1 MRLIS
6 RPLGRKKGKPMI
18 DYLTYYYKRGTEPF
32 RSLSA
37 LPDEEAIKI
46 MEELCDDTPFGA
58 RFKDPVQYMRNRR
71 QAEQWV
77 REEFIAKGGQPREA
91 YPIPMVLGASKWMVK
106 HSPDPDA
113 HGEIRIPLS
122 VFTEYDV
129 SFTYPDSMI
138 SLWFGRDKPPEYY
151 LPDYH
156 GKVFTRSEI
165 LSIVEMKGLPEE
177 AWETHLPSNLAPYI
191 EAQVWNHKLLLEY
204 KRRLYDDRRST

>member
-1 MRLIS
+1 MV
-6 RPLGRKKGKPMI
+6 
-18 DYLTYYYKRGTEPF
+18 DHLTYYYKRGTEPF

-37 LPDEEAIKI
+37 LPDEEAITI

-58 RFKDPVQYMRNRR
+58 RFKDPVQYLRNRR
-71 QAEQWV
+71 QTEQWV

-91 YPIPMVLGASKWMVK
+91 YPIPMVLGSSKWMAKVA
-106 HSPDPDA
+106 PDKELHA
-113 HGEIRIPLS
+113 EIRIPLS

-156 GKVFTRSEI
+156 GKIFTRSEI
-165 LSIVEMKGLPEE
+165 LSIVESKGLPEE

-191 EAQVWNHKLLLEY
+191 EAQVWNHKPLLEY

>member
-1 MRLIS
+1 
-6 RPLGRKKGKPMI
+6 MI

-37 LPDEEAIKI
+37 LSDEEATKI
-46 MEELCDDTPFGA
+46 MGELCDDTPFGI

-77 REEFIAKGGQPREA
+77 REKFIAKGGQPRYA
-91 YPIPMVLGASKWMVK
+91 YPIPMVLGASEWMVK
-106 HSPDPDA
+106 NSPDPGA

-138 SLWFGRDKPPEYY
+138 SLWFGREKPIEYY
-151 LPDYH
+151 QPEYH
-156 GKVFTRSEI
+156 GKVFTVSEI
-165 LSIVEMKGLPEE
+165 LLIVESKGLPEE
-177 AWETHLPSNLAPYI
+177 EWKISLPKNFAPYI
-191 EAQVWNHKLLLEY
+191 EAQVWNHEPLLEY
-204 KRRLYDDRRST
+204 KRQLYNGK

>member
-1 MRLIS
+1 V
-6 RPLGRKKGKPMI
+6 I

-71 QAEQWV
+71 QTEQWV

-91 YPIPMVLGASKWMVK
+91 YPIPMVLGSSKWMAKVA
-106 HSPDPDA
+106 PDKELHA
-113 HGEIRIPLS
+113 EIRIPLS

-191 EAQVWNHKLLLEY
+191 EAQVWNHKPLLEY